1 MAKLM
6 NELPIPS
13 QRKGPNQDFLG
24 GQLLVAMPSMND
36 PRFER
41 SVIFMCS
48 HSPKGAMGLI
58 VNKPA
63 THITFPELLV
73 QLSIDHPQQDQEI
86 PINMGGPVEPGRGFV
101 LHTSEDFVSD
111 STLRVTPEISLTATI
126 DVLRAIAA
134 GKGPRNALLAL
145 GYAGWGPGQLE
156 TEILANGWL
165 HCSVD
170 EELLYN
176 TDLDSKWL
184 RAIHKIGISPHLLS
198 GQAGHA

>member
-1 MAKLM
+1 MVKFV

-13 QRKGPNQDFLG
+13 RSKGPNQDFLG

-63 THITFPELLV
+63 NHITFPELLV
-73 QLSIDHPQQDQEI
+73 QLSIDHHHKDQEI
-86 PINMGGPVEPGRGFV
+86 PINMGGPVETGRGFV
-101 LHTSEDFVSD
+101 LHTSEDFVSE
-111 STLRVTPEISLTATI
+111 STLRVTPDISLTATI

-134 GKGPRNALLAL
+134 GRGPRSALLAL

-165 HCSVD
+165 HCPVD
-170 EELLYN
+170 EEILYSADFD
-176 TDLDSKWL
+176 TKWL
-184 RAIHKIGISPHLLS
+184 RAIGKLGISPHLLS